1 MTLAAVYGMV
11 LNGGISFERRV
22 TLVRGNFYTR
32 TGERETVKRKGRS
45 FVLNSISFAIAIYR
59 IFSGFILP
67 AERIIITKD
76 GGVKGATR
84 KKGGGENERKGGR
97 GN

>member
-11 LNGGISFERRV
+11 LNGGISFERRI
-22 TLVRGNFYTR
+22 TLVRGNFCTR
-32 TGERETVKRKGRS
+32 TGEREIVERKGRS

-76 GGVKGATR
+76 AGVKGV

>member
-22 TLVRGNFYTR
+22 TLVRGNFCTR
-32 TGERETVKRKGRS
+32 TGERETVKRS
-45 FVLNSISFAIAIYR
+45 FVLNSISFVIAIYR
-59 IFSGFILP
+59 IFLGFILP
-67 AERIIITKD
+67 TERIIITKD

>member
-22 TLVRGNFYTR
+22 TLVRGNFCTR

-45 FVLNSISFAIAIYR
+45 FVLNSISFVIAIYR
-59 IFSGFILP
+59 IFLGFILP
-67 AERIIITKD
+67 TERIIITKD
-76 GGVKGATR
+76 AGVKGATR
-84 KKGGGENERKGGR
+84 KGGGENERKGGR